1 MQASVCTL
9 STKINLIYQIHR
21 YDVGDFVLCL
31 KFWSVIDQ
39 FRKYDGRKLMWN
51 SSRPFR
57 ADRGCA
63 FINRQGASHARNST
77 DPSGASSSIRVW
89 PLPSNNASN
98 SSMASITPNLKK
110 SLDRSRQSMTI
121 RFSTASLVVLFIF
134 NRLIFRSTWKNIYP
148 KIRTCHLLLTDL

>member
-31 KFWSVIDQ
+31 KFWSIIDQ

-51 SSRPFR
+51 CSRPFR

-77 DPSGASSSIRVW
+77 DPSGASSSIRVCPYAFDLCPQTMQVIPAW
-89 PLPSNNASN
+89 LPSLR
-98 SSMASITPNLKK
+98 IWKK

-121 RFSTASLVVLFIF
+121 RFSTPLL
-134 NRLIFRSTWKNIYP
+134 LCY
-148 KIRTCHLLLTDL
+148 HLLIDLFFVQPGRTSTPK